1 MEKELKSIFD
11 VGYDY
16 IRKIKLELEELQ
28 KEIDKK
34 KEKVK
39 LMEQAIVIMNED
51 STLSKENIIL

>member
-16 IRKIKLELEELQ
+16 IRKTKLEVDGLQ

-39 LMEQAIVIMNED
+39 LLEQAIVIMNED
-51 STLSKENIIL
+51 STLSKEIIIL